1 MRLSDY
7 VIQFLRDKYEID
19 TVFTVSGGGCIFLID
34 SLGTTEGVN
43 YVATHHE
50 QAAAIAAEGYARMNN
65 KLGACIIT
73 SGPGGTNALT
83 GTLCNWL
90 DSIPVIYISGQV
102 NKEMTTNYTGLPL
115 RQLGDQEF
123 NIIESVKNM
132 TKYAV
137 QVNDTSEIRYHL
149 EKACSLATSG
159 RPGPVWIDIPLNV
172 QSVNIEPDKLNGYN
186 DIIESPS
193 PSQLEIDSLLEKW
206 NQAKKPLMI
215 VGNGI
220 RLSGGIKELYKTL
233 KQTNL
238 PVISAVNGN
247 DIVNHD
253 YEHYCGRFGTHA
265 QIGANN
271 LLSECDFLLI
281 VGSRLYVRQTGYNFE
296 GFAKQAY
303 KVHVDIDENEL
314 NKPTLFT
321 NLKINSD
328 AKEFLKLL
336 NSQNLPKTD
345 ADWLDECFE
354 WSCIPKVLPKHRNKT
369 EYASHY
375 AFIEKLS
382 ESMPKDHHIVTSDGS
397 ANVVTM
403 QVMNLKGNQRLITN
417 TGCAPMGYGLPAAL
431 GAATHHK
438 VVCIE
443 GDGSL
448 HLNIHELQTMKHY
461 NLPIKLILLN
471 NDGYASI
478 KISQKAFFNGRFVA
492 SEKNSGVSFPN
503 FEKVIKAY
511 DLPYYSIKNN
521 QNINPILEE
530 FLSYEG
536 PAVLEV
542 FTDPEEFHEP
552 KVVAKLG
559 VISVLIPKFLT
570 KLLPPLTYPYRLIG
584 LISSGVTLSNAFIN
598 SYLPGIVD

>member
-65 KLGACIIT
+65 KLGACVIT
-73 SGPGGTNALT
+73 SGPGGTNAIT

-102 NKEMTTNYTGLPL
+102 NKEMTTNYTGSPL

-123 NIIESVKNM
+123 NIVESVKNM
-132 TKYAV
+132 TKYAI
-137 QVNDTSEIRYHL
+137 QVNDPSEIRYHL
-149 EKACSLATSG
+149 EKACTLATSG

-172 QSVNIEPDKLNGYN
+172 QSVNIEPDELDGYN
-186 DIIESPS
+186 EVVELIS
-193 PSQLEIDSLLEKW
+193 PSQTQIDSLLEKW

-215 VGNGI
+215 VGNGV
-220 RLSGGIKELYKTL
+220 RLSGGIEELYNTL
-233 KQTNL
+233 NKTNL

-247 DIVNHD
+247 DIVNSD

-271 LLSECDFLLI
+271 LLSECDFLLS

-303 KVHVDIDENEL
+303 KVHIDIDENEL

-321 NLKINSD
+321 DLKIHSD
-328 AKEFLKLL
+328 AKEFLRLL
-336 NSQNLPKTD
+336 NSQNLPQTNKE
-345 ADWLDECFE
+345 WLNECFK
-354 WSCIPKVLPKHRNKT
+354 WSCEPKVLPKHRNKT
-369 EYASHY
+369 EYTSHY
-375 AFIEKLS
+375 AFIEQLS
-382 ESMPKDHHIVTSDGS
+382 KVIPQDYHIVTSDGS

-403 QVMNLKGNQRLITN
+403 QVMDLKGNQRLITN

-431 GAATHHK
+431 GAATHNK
-438 VVCIE
+438 IVCIE

-461 NLPIKLILLN
+461 NLPIKLVLLN
-471 NDGYASI
+471 NDGYTSI

-503 FEKVIKAY
+503 FEKLIKAY

-521 QNINPILEE
+521 QNIFPTLEE

-559 VISVLIPKFLT
+559 EDGKFIPGELKN
-570 KLLPPLTYPYRLIG
+570 IQW
-584 LISSGVTLSNAFIN
+584 I
-598 SYLPGIVD
+598 D

>member
-50 QAAAIAAEGYARMNN
+50 QAAALAAEGYSRMNN
-65 KLGACIIT
+65 KLGACIVT
-73 SGPGGTNALT
+73 SGPGATNAIT

-102 NKEMTTNYTGLPL
+102 NKEMTTNYTNSPL

-123 NIIESVKNM
+123 NIVESVKNM

-137 QVNDTSEIRYHL
+137 QVNEPSEIRYHL
-149 EKACSLATSG
+149 EKACNLATSG
-159 RPGPVWIDIPLNV
+159 RPGPVWLDIPLNI
-172 QSVNIEPDKLNGYN
+172 QSANIEPDKLDGYN
-186 DIIESPS
+186 DIIESPL
-193 PSQLEIDSLLEKW
+193 PSQLEIESLLEKW

-220 RLSGGIKELYKTL
+220 RLSGGIEELYNILNKT
-233 KQTNL
+233 NI

-247 DIVNHD
+247 DIVNND
-253 YEHYCGRFGTHA
+253 YDHYCGRFGTHA

-271 LLSECDFLLI
+271 LLSECDFLLSI
-281 VGSRLYVRQTGYNFE
+281 GSRLYVRQTGYNFE

-303 KVHVDIDENEL
+303 KVHIDIDANEL

-321 NLKINSD
+321 DLKIHSD

-336 NSQNLPKTD
+336 NSQNLPQTNKE
-345 ADWLDECFE
+345 WLDECFK
-354 WSCIPKVLPKHRNKT
+354 WSCEPRILPKHRNKT

-375 AFIEKLS
+375 AFIEQLS
-382 ESMPKDHHIVTSDGS
+382 KVTPQDHHIVTSDGS

-403 QVMNLKGNQRLITN
+403 QVMDLKGNQRLITN

-431 GAATHHK
+431 GAATHNK

-471 NDGYASI
+471 NDGYTSI

-503 FEKVIKAY
+503 FEKLIKAY
-511 DLPYYSIKNN
+511 DLPYYSVKNN
-521 QNINPILEE
+521 QNISPTLEE

-559 VISVLIPKFLT
+559 EDGKFIPGELKN
-570 KLLPPLTYPYRLIG
+570 IQW
-584 LISSGVTLSNAFIN
+584 I
-598 SYLPGIVD
+598 D